1 MAKKDGY
8 EEEYDGIW
16 KNDWR
21 NDPTMLEI
29 RGHEEAM
36 DKDDEHWRNNDP
48 ELSKPRR
55 KEQAFIMNALV
66 LSGGFDVGM
75 KTNPDLKNRPSFIEI
90 NGEKV
95 VCLAQGGECRQ
106 SGQFYFPG
114 GLNNPDSW
122 KTPIISR
129 GCDDRCPYK
138 YLVCDGHDHSDDDS
152 VKVFIPYPD
161 YNKFRGEFERYCK
174 DFSRIH

>member
-8 EEEYDGIW
+8 EEEDDGIW

-29 RGHEEAM
+29 REHEEAM

-55 KEQAFIMNALV
+55 KEQAVIMNALV
-66 LSGGFDVGM
+66 LSGAFDVGM
-75 KTNPDLKNRPSFIEI
+75 KTKPDLKNRPSFIEI

-152 VKVFIPYPD
+152 VKVFIP
-161 YNKFRGEFERYCK
+161 
-174 DFSRIH
+174 